1 MSLMLPKHV
10 AANLR
15 REALQKQ
22 TAAASP
28 VGGYETGQLR
38 HALNSDDFIDPADV
52 AAQVQQFLGYTGAV
66 PQPVGWR
73 VAVLVLT
80 IPEATAGGVI
90 MADDNRDARSLASP
104 QGVVVAVGKLA
115 YSDPVRFP
123 DKEPWVTVGDR
134 VMFQKYAG
142 RMFQIRTGQ
151 HIAILNDTDFAGV
164 VDRGWIE
171 QQETAQ

>member
-1 MSLMLPKHV
+1 MSLMIPKHV

-15 REALQKQ
+15 REQMQKQ
-22 TAAASP
+22 AGSP
-28 VGGYETGQLR
+28 IGGYETGKLR
-38 HALNSDDFIDPADV
+38 HALNSDDFIEPADV
-52 AAQVQQFLGYTGAV
+52 AAQVQQFIQYEGAV

-80 IPEATAGGVI
+80 IPETTAGGVI
-90 MADDNRDARSLASP
+90 MADDNRDARSMASP

-115 YSDPVRFP
+115 YSDPARFP
-123 DKEPWVTVGDR
+123 DGEPWVRVGDR

-164 VDRGWIE
+164 VDRGWID
-171 QQETAQ
+171 QKETAQ